1 MKCRQKRQPQRAER
15 ATMAGSDQR
24 ERRAGGKRARGTNRQ
39 RDPPGTGG
47 TERGDLA
54 RKLERERKNQKQ
66 RERQSREG
74 GRWGEG
80 RGCFVSVGVPGE
92 GRGLGAAGVGES
104 LTVAQVGR
112 MSGGKGTGGGGGGR
126 ANGHC
131 WVGGKKSSLLMP

>member
-1 MKCRQKRQPQRAER
+1 
-15 ATMAGSDQR
+15 MAGSDQR
-24 ERRAGGKRARGTNRQ
+24 ERRAGGKRARGTNGQ
-39 RDPPGTGG
+39 KNPPGTGG

-54 RKLERERKNQKQ
+54 RKPERERKNQKQ

-74 GRWGEG
+74 GRWWEG
-80 RGCFVSVGVPGE
+80 RGCCVSVGE

-112 MSGGKGTGGGGGGR
+112 MSGEKGTRGGGGGR

-131 WVGGKKSSLLMP
+131 WVGGRKSSLLMR